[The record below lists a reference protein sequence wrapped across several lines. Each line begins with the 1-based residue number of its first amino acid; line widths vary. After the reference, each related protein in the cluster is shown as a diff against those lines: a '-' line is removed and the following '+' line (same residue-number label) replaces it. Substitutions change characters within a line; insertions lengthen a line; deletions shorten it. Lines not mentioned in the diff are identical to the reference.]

1 MDSEASSLIG
11 QLSYRISAL
20 EKKINFLFKHLN
32 IEYKEPV
39 EAYITAAK
47 NLLLQNKE
55 IQAVKLVRD
64 EKNCGLAEAQKTIDE
79 LKKTLL

>member
-20 EKKINFLFKHLN
+20 EKKIDFLFKQLN

-39 EAYITAAK
+39 EEYISEAK

-55 IQAVKLVRD
+55 IDAVKLVRNA
-64 EKNCGLAEAQKTIDE
+64 KNCGLAEAQKTVDE
-79 LKKTLL
+79 LKKTI